1 MVEQT
6 KRPDFWQSKRMFT
19 WMFYTSKK
27 QSVVQISVH
36 EAIFS
41 SSKSMLMGDD
51 FQWIFQILHW
61 CFFIPLI
68 STSLK
73 NVLKTNCSHLLCWH
87 KPEEHKEVIISL
99 EIFLIYSGYFFRNES
114 YWFGLSH
121 GAGIFF
127 FFPSP
132 VALVLSSTRKACWML
147 QTRATTA
154 RKSPVVICKDLYH
167 MPKFVFTE
175 ANLLVL

>member
-27 QSVVQISVH
+27 QSIVQISVH

-99 EIFLIYSGYFFRNES
+99 EIFLIDLCDCNEGGGWVRYTGPLISIAKQNTFIFYICYGYIQDFIWKNFI
-114 YWFGLSH
+114 
-121 GAGIFF
+121 A
-127 FFPSP
+127 
-132 VALVLSSTRKACWML
+132 
-147 QTRATTA
+147 
-154 RKSPVVICKDLYH
+154 
-167 MPKFVFTE
+167 
-175 ANLLVL
+175 